1 MTEYSSEKRNDNAGS
16 AGASGEIAS
25 VGSAA
30 RERMLAVAERLFSER
45 GYASVTLRD
54 IADELGIRQASLYH
68 HAPEGKEQIFVEVTE
83 RHLFRLRRELEEV
96 ARAAEPNLAAQL
108 SAIAMTLLDHP
119 PIDLTRMT
127 LSDMPEIDEDKARYL
142 TSLAFHSLIE
152 PIMEVFT
159 QARSRSELRTE
170 EKYDPLLA
178 VSFFTTIE
186 TIHIGEQYARMPAE
200 EMAEVM
206 IDVMRRGVSTRAEG

>member
-1 MTEYSSEKRNDNAGS
+1 
-16 AGASGEIAS
+16 
-25 VGSAA
+25 
-30 RERMLAVAERLFSER
+30 MLAVAERLFSER

-108 SAIAMTLLDHP
+108 RVIAMTLLDHP

-127 LSDMPEIDEDKARYL
+127 LSDMPEIDEEKARYL
-142 TSLAFHSLIE
+142 TSLVFHSLIE

-159 QARSRSELRTE
+159 QARSRSELRTAE
-170 EKYDPLLA
+170 QYDPLLA

-206 IDVMRRGVSTRAEG
+206 IEVMRRGVSASAEY

>member
-1 MTEYSSEKRNDNAGS
+1 MSESSSANHNDNAGT
-16 AGASGEIAS
+16 AGASDEIAS
-25 VGSAA
+25 VGSTA

-54 IADELGIRQASLYH
+54 IADALGIRQASLYH
-68 HAPEGKEQIFVEVTE
+68 HAPGGKEQIFVEVTE
-83 RHLFRLRRELEEV
+83 RALFRLRHELEQG
-96 ARAAEPNLAAQL
+96 ARSAEPTLDAQL
-108 SAIAMTLLDHP
+108 TAVALTLLEHP

-127 LSDMPEIDEDKARYL
+127 LSDMPEIDEEKARHL

-159 QARSRSELRTE
+159 HARSRSELWTAD
-170 EKYDPLLA
+170 KYDPLLA

-186 TIHIGEQYARMPAE
+186 TIHIGEQYARMPAD

-206 IDVMRRGVSTRAEG
+206 IEVMRRGLSPES